1 MKIIHQVKDFLDFC
15 KQTIHKNSNEA
26 FQKTKR
32 ALFKENLKKSGSKRL
47 KSWKN
52 A

>member
-1 MKIIHQVKDFLDFC
+1 MKIMHQVKDFLDFC

-26 FQKTKR
+26 FQKPNERFLK
-32 ALFKENLKKSGSKRL
+32 KNLKKSGSKRL